1 MPEACLHSLG
11 LIHGLVVLVE
21 IRQMQHERGIRQTQL
36 GTLGELRFRK
46 HGAAIKYLAVVGG
59 RKEGVSFLK
68 EVRAF
73 RSQQVKEKTFYLGN
87 LTSTL

>member
-1 MPEACLHSLG
+1 MD
-11 LIHGLVVLVE
+11 LIHGLVVLV
-21 IRQMQHERGIRQTQL
+21 GIRQTQL
-36 GTLGELRFRK
+36 GTPDEIRFGI
-46 HGAAIKYLAVVGG
+46 HGAAIKYLAAVEG

-87 LTSTL
+87 LTSPL